1 MSENKQHPFAQP
13 VDLSPE
19 TIERLNNARDPNED
33 TENLP
38 FDELATPEELAALDR
53 EITYLE
59 KVEEFYKGLANGA
72 ETSTE
77 DRKNIEFLDL
87 AFRRIADEQH
97 SGDDIE
103 ALKEM
108 TLRSNTEKD
117 GFVLLKSVL
126 RRLTYTME
134 KCREQMVAAAQVFSI
149 SAEWEKTKALFD
161 LLPPEEDERE
171 PNLSYIV
178 DFIATAD
185 LIEFET
191 YIREFDRIYP
201 AAAEIIKETRAA
213 TGKPVRL
220 EDFFSNDDEESGG
233 WKKSLY
239 EMAVERSKLR
249 PFPQHPRTA
258 IKRAEIVE
266 LPLDK
271 VNSTIWNLL
280 KEDTA
285 GQIAIAMERSGS
297 TREINTLYAINFEE
311 LGEDIKISKRLT
323 AFDKRVYIAI
333 SALFNAGN
341 NVITL
346 TQIHYAMG
354 NTKRP
359 SKDQLEKINNAVTK
373 MMKAQIMVNNSEEAS
388 VYNYDRFIYDGAL
401 LPLERGT
408 AIVNGQL
415 ADAAIHIFREPPMVS
430 FAKQRKQIT
439 TVAIKLLQSPISK
452 TEGNLQLED
461 YLLERIARA
470 SKGKQPHKILYK
482 TLYEKAE
489 INTDKQ
495 KQRASKKITT
505 YLDHYKSC
513 GLITKYALGKD
524 GITVYFT

>member
-1 MSENKQHPFAQP
+1 MAENYNDIFSQ
-13 VDLSPE
+13 VELSFE
-19 TIERLNNARDPNED
+19 TIERLNDAAA
-33 TENLP
+33 ENDAMELP
-38 FDELATPEELAALDR
+38 FDELATPERLAELDR
-53 EITYLE
+53 EVQYLE
-59 KVEEFYKGLANGA
+59 KVEEFYRELTNQRD
-72 ETSTE
+72 TSSE
-77 DRKNIEFLDL
+77 DKEHIEYLDL
-87 AFRRIADEQH
+87 AFRRLADEHNEDNMQALEELRK
-97 SGDDIE
+97 SGKD
-103 ALKEM
+103 
-108 TLRSNTEKD
+108 EKD

-126 RRLTYTME
+126 RRITYTME
-134 KCREQMVAAAQVFSI
+134 QCRAQMVAAAQIFSA
-149 SAEWEKTKALFD
+149 SKAWEKTKALFD
-161 LLPPEEDERE
+161 LEPLEDEEQRD
-171 PNLSYIV
+171 PNLAYIV
-178 DFIATAD
+178 TFISTAD

-191 YIREFDRIYP
+191 YIKEFERIYP
-201 AAAEIIKETRAA
+201 AAAEIIKEIREA

-220 EDFFSNDDEESGG
+220 EDFFSNDDEESGE
-233 WKKSLY
+233 WKKSIY
-239 EMAVERSKLR
+239 EQAVERSKMQ
-249 PFPQHPRTA
+249 PFPQHKKTT

-297 TREINTLYAINFEE
+297 AREINTLYAINFEE

-323 AFDKRVYIAI
+323 AFDKRVYIAV

-341 NVITL
+341 TVITL

-354 NTKRP
+354 NTNRP
-359 SKDQLEKINNAVTK
+359 SKDQLEKINAAVTK
-373 MMKAQIMVNNSEEAS
+373 MMKAQIMVNNSEEAA

-439 TVAIKLLQSPISK
+439 TVEIKLLQSPISK

-489 INTDKQ
+489 IKTDKQ
-495 KQRASKKITT
+495 RQRASKKITT

-524 GITVYFT
+524 GITVYFA